1 MQGADALERATRV
14 KIVIFD
20 KTGTLTKGKPTVTD
34 TRIFLKGDLIR
45 WLQFALALTKLYW
58 HRDALT
64 DIALWS
70 YDHALNDCVSCIGHV
85 TRIYKAITCHRAET
99 L

>member
-34 TRIFLKGDLIR
+34 THIFQKGESLLACLK
-45 WLQFALALTKLYW
+45 LALDLNRKLSSCGSTGRIEPY
-58 HRDALT
+58 ALRE
-64 DIALWS
+64 L
-70 YDHALNDCVSCIGHV
+70 L
-85 TRIYKAITCHRAET
+85 
-99 L
+99 